1 MKKSAFLVAGSAI
14 SLALFTAAPSY
25 AQEAAEEGGA
35 ADEAATVEE
44 NGKLIVVSGSR
55 IARPNDTATVPI
67 ITVEA
72 DDLTGHGDVS
82 LGDKL
87 NQLPA
92 LRSTFSLANSTGAI
106 GTSGLNFL
114 DLRGLGTT
122 RTLVLVNGRRHVTAA
137 PGTYRMDVNTI
148 PADLLE
154 RVDVIT
160 GGSSAV
166 YGSDAIAG
174 VVNFVL
180 KRDFEGIKL
189 RGQGGVSTYG
199 DRGAYFLSGVAGQ
212 NFFDGR
218 VNAAIAMEYSKNSTL
233 YFSDRPY
240 YANVPGFVT
249 DQITTAPNRNF
260 DGIPN
265 TKFIDGGIRF
275 GNISQGGYVI
285 TACPAATPT
294 NAARVAAVCSGQLTP
309 TGGRINYNYAFD
321 PDGNL
326 IKDVP
331 AEDRRPIG
339 GGVIGGLSS
348 TGVEDAMLQ
357 PGVERYAANLLLSGD
372 FSSAFQPFLEA
383 KYVRVNANQQ
393 SAQPTFI
400 AGTLSPTF
408 SVNNPFLT
416 AQARATLA
424 TILAPGATT
433 FTMQRFNNDFGPR
446 SELHKRET
454 YRIVGGA
461 AGELDSGTNTRY
473 EVALNYGRTENSH
486 TTGGNVLLSNY
497 RNAVNAVL
505 SGGQI
510 VCGINADAITTNDDA
525 ACVPLNV
532 FGQGKPSKAALDY
545 IIYNSKRVQTAS
557 QLNAT
562 AFLSGTTEGLFE
574 MPGGAIGWVLGAEYR
589 REKATSVWDDVTTS
603 GATFL
608 NSILPFRPPTAKV
621 KEAFG
626 ELRIPILADL
636 PFAHELT
643 VEGSARISDY
653 GGSSKA
659 VWAYNIGAIWA
670 PVPDI
675 RLRVGYA
682 KAVRAPTLADS
693 FATRSETF
701 NAVTDP
707 CNQTGA
713 GGVAD
718 GPNRAANCAAA
729 GIPTTITYLADDGT
743 PTTRPWTNI
752 LGANLVGFNQGNPSL
767 SPETGKSLTIGGVF
781 QPSFLPGFTLSV
793 DYYRIN
799 VANVISGLTA
809 QAIINRCYD
818 DPGGIANP
826 FCSAVFR
833 RSTGDV
839 LTNFTFAGQSI
850 RRLENRTDVVIPR
863 AGSEVGFINQPFN
876 FAALK
881 TAGVDVD
888 ASYRTKIGEKT
899 NLSLRAVVSWV
910 DRRENFSFITTPDR
924 SDRLHG
930 TLGDPVWA
938 ASFTGN
944 LDFGPVDLNYNAR
957 YVGKQIISNF
967 GWETFFPH
975 QGRTPT
981 NPDARPTPWYSAV
994 IYHNVRVGWD
1004 VNPKFRF
1011 YAGVDNLTNELPQLD
1026 ATGIGNDAIYPNT
1039 GRFFFAGAQ
1048 VNF

>member
-1 MKKSAFLVAGSAI
+1 MKLGSFHMKKSRLFVTGSLLGLAVVAAS
-14 SLALFTAAPSY
+14 PSY
-25 AQEAAEEGGA
+25 AQSDAEGAAPAAQEEGT
-35 ADEAATVEE
+35 DEAAAEGE
-44 NGKLIVVSGSR
+44 GDKLIVVSGSR
-55 IARPNDTATVPI
+55 IARPNNTAAVPI
-67 ITVEA
+67 ITVDA
-72 DDLTGHGDVS
+72 DDLVGQGDVS

-148 PADLLE
+148 PTDLLE
-154 RVDVIT
+154 RVDVVT

-189 RGQGGVSTYG
+189 RGQGGISKYG

-218 VNAAIAMEYSKNSTL
+218 VNAAIAMEYSKNNTL
-233 YFSDRPY
+233 FFSDRPY
-240 YANVPGFVT
+240 VADVPGFVT

-265 TKFIDGGIRF
+265 TVFVDGGIRF
-275 GNISQGGYVI
+275 GNISQGGYVL
-285 TACPAATPT
+285 TACPVATAT
-294 NAARVAAVCSGQLTP
+294 NTARVAAVCTGQLTP
-309 TGGRINYNYAFD
+309 TGGRINSNYAFL
-321 PDGNL
+321 PDGTL
-326 IKDVP
+326 ARDVP
-331 AEDRRPIG
+331 TEDRRPLG

-357 PGVERYAANLLLSGD
+357 PGVERYAANLLLNGD
-372 FSSAFQPFLEA
+372 FSSAFKPFLEA

-400 AGTLSPTF
+400 AGTLSPVF

-416 AQARATLA
+416 PQARATLT

-433 FTMQRFNNDFGPR
+433 FTMQRFNSDFGPR

-454 YRIVGGA
+454 FRIVAGA
-461 AGELDSGTNTRY
+461 SGELDSGTNTRY
-473 EVALNYGRTENSH
+473 EFALNYGRTENSH
-486 TTGGNVLLSNY
+486 TTGGNVLLSRY

-510 VCGINADAITTNDDA
+510 VCAINADADPLNNDT

-532 FGQGKPSKAALDY
+532 FGEGAPSRAALDY
-545 IIYNSKRVQTAS
+545 VVYDSKRVQTAE
-557 QLNAT
+557 QINAT
-562 AFLSGTTEGLFE
+562 AFLSGTTEGIFE
-574 MPGGAIGWVLGAEYR
+574 LPGGAVGWVLGAEYR
-589 REKATSVWDDVTTS
+589 KEKATSVWDDVTTS

-608 NSILPFRPPTAKV
+608 NAILPFRPPAAKV

-626 ELRIPILADL
+626 ELRLPILADL

-643 VEGSARISDY
+643 LEGSARISDY
-653 GGSSKA
+653 GGGSKA
-659 VWAYNIGAIWA
+659 VWAYNMGAIWA
-670 PVPDI
+670 PIPDL

-693 FATRSETF
+693 FATRSENF
-701 NAVTDP
+701 NNVVDP

-713 GGVAD
+713 GGIQD

-729 GIPTTITYLADDGT
+729 GIPTTITYADDGGVLI
-743 PTTRPWTNI
+743 TRPWTNT
-752 LGANLVGFNQGNPSL
+752 LGASLVGFNQGNPNL
-767 SPETGKSLTIGGVF
+767 LPETGKSLTIGGVF
-781 QPSFLPGFTLSV
+781 QPSFLPGFTLSL

-799 VANVISGLTA
+799 VNNVISGLTA

-818 DPGGIANP
+818 DPGGINNP
-826 FCSAVFR
+826 FCAAVFR

-839 LTNFTFAGQSI
+839 LTNFTFAGQTV
-850 RRLENRTDVVIPR
+850 RRLESRTDVVIAR
-863 AGSEVGFINQPFN
+863 APGS
-876 FAALK
+876 
-881 TAGVDVD
+881 
-888 ASYRTKIGEKT
+888 S
-899 NLSLRAVVSWV
+899 
-910 DRRENFSFITTPDR
+910 
-924 SDRLHG
+924 
-930 TLGDPVWA
+930 
-938 ASFTGN
+938 
-944 LDFGPVDLNYNAR
+944 
-957 YVGKQIISNF
+957 
-967 GWETFFPH
+967 
-975 QGRTPT
+975 
-981 NPDARPTPWYSAV
+981 
-994 IYHNVRVGWD
+994 
-1004 VNPKFRF
+1004 
-1011 YAGVDNLTNELPQLD
+1011 
-1026 ATGIGNDAIYPNT
+1026 
-1039 GRFFFAGAQ
+1039 
-1048 VNF
+1048 